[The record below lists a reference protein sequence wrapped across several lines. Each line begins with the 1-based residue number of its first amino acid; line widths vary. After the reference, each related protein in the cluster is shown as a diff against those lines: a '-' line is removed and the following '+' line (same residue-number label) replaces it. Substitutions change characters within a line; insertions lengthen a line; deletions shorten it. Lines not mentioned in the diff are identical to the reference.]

1 MHRYSVLILMVAL
14 LGTEIKMRPA
24 NLGIK
29 PPMKTCAGTLG
40 SVHYEGGN
48 MMVLASP
55 GVDTGM
61 SMDGNKQKVV
71 FTNQL
76 THRSAVITLDSPHG
90 IVWVKNVYGKINTRI
105 MCIQPD

>member
-1 MHRYSVLILMVAL
+1 MNRHCVLILMVGL
-14 LGTEIKMRPA
+14 LGTEVKMHPA
-24 NLGIK
+24 NIGIK
-29 PPMKTCAGTLG
+29 PSMKQCAGTLG
-40 SVHYEGGN
+40 SVHYEGRH

-55 GVDTGM
+55 GVNTGL
-61 SMDGNKQKVV
+61 SMDGYKQRVT

-90 IVWVKNVYGKINTRI
+90 IVWVKNVYGKINARI